1 MYAYICAKER
11 RTVFFMAS
19 HTQYLVLRSV
29 SYGKKRTHKQKKK
42 RANKKRQM
50 CAHARAHTHTRQRSN
65 SGVDRRN
72 TTCGLWYTRAMDDSL
87 PTADVMY
94 CCSGRTQIVPVLI
107 EKRGIILSAIR
118 DTSKF
123 LPVCPARDGEIT
135 EIYTSFGVCG

>member
-1 MYAYICAKER
+1 MHIYVQKNDALFFSWRLILSTWYSGVYHMGRKG
-11 RTVFFMAS
+11 RTN
-19 HTQYLVLRSV
+19 
-29 SYGKKRTHKQKKK
+29 KKKK

-72 TTCGLWYTRAMDDSL
+72 TTCDLWYTRAMDDSL